1 MVWAGRL
8 EAGPGVSAG
17 RPLTRW
23 LAGLGESN
31 SWGPPS
37 GAPQASLSLS
47 VASARSRPAQRLR
60 VTASLEAKVASCD
73 SASDASRCHS
83 HRVPG
88 PHCKQSTWEGTRVL
102 PSLGNTA
109 CHSSSCQQHAG
120 SWAHRH
126 RVRRR
131 LGFPRAWHRA
141 PFFTVQV
148 HHRTLTHPHPCLP
161 PMLSSTPDL
170 ISSVSCRGPQ
180 LSRPQTG
187 LSFLSCVLQLGK
199 RCTGPRVPPVTQAG
213 PWGSIW
219 TPPCSLPR

>member
-1 MVWAGRL
+1 M
-8 EAGPGVSAG
+8 
-17 RPLTRW
+17 
-23 LAGLGESN
+23 
-31 SWGPPS
+31 
-37 GAPQASLSLS
+37 
-47 VASARSRPAQRLR
+47 
-60 VTASLEAKVASCD
+60 
-73 SASDASRCHS
+73 
-83 HRVPG
+83 
-88 PHCKQSTWEGTRVL
+88 L

-148 HHRTLTHPHPCLP
+148 HSRTLTRPHPCLP

-170 ISSVSCRGPQ
+170 ISSVSCLGPQ

-199 RCTGPRVPPVTQAG
+199 RCTGPRVPPSPRWDPGDRFGLLPAPCPGNQYPIQSDVPSDSKPRLLRHPCCHLPTGATIIFPQVTASVG
-213 PWGSIW
+213 PLASGLAPLPGRLSPHSIQ
-219 TPPCSLPR
+219 TDFARTSI